1 MVYMGIEENEVQE
14 ATVDDKPFNL
24 NDHILTDK
32 EMGLDFETQLKI
44 MEGEGN

>member
-1 MVYMGIEENEVQE
+1 MKEWEVQE

-32 EMGLDFETQLKI
+32 ELGFDFETQLKI
-44 MEGEGN
+44 MDGDTE

>member
-1 MVYMGIEENEVQE
+1 MGMKKWEVQE
-14 ATVDDKPFNL
+14 AIVDDKPFNL